1 MASIRL
7 ELDFIEIE
15 RRKKR
20 WNIYF
25 ILATDHPT
33 DPSQIVLS
41 VFPNSPFRLTPKD
54 HNRIDFEPKGSGNV
68 NGLFVLERK
77 MPEDES
83 IRARLWVVQSRDKAR
98 NVGDVMQQVS
108 KSVGGSKVSESVLTA
123 LGAGAPWVA
132 VGKSLL
138 TMSGII
144 GKFLSKSKDSKKG
157 FINMDESFT
166 VDEINMGE
174 LDRSN
179 RLIGFGDIGWT
190 WAIDKDN

>member
-1 MASIRL
+1 MTKIRL

-15 RRKKR
+15 RKRKR

-33 DPSQIVLS
+33 DSEQTVLT
-41 VFPNSPFRLTPKD
+41 VFPSHPCPIQPIDN
-54 HNRIDFEPKGSGNV
+54 NRIDFEPKGNGEL
-68 NGLFVLERK
+68 NGLFVLERL

-98 NVGDVMQQVS
+98 NIGAVMEQVS
-108 KSVGGSKVSESVLTA
+108 GSLGASNVPEVVIKA
-123 LGAGAPWVA
+123 LGAATPWIA
-132 VGKSLL
+132 VGKTLLSMGSL
-138 TMSGII
+138 I
-144 GKFLSKSKDSKKG
+144 GKILKESKDTKKG

-166 VDEINMGE
+166 PEEIDLGE

-179 RLIGFGDIGWT
+179 RFSGFGEVGWT
-190 WAIDKDN
+190 WVIDKDN